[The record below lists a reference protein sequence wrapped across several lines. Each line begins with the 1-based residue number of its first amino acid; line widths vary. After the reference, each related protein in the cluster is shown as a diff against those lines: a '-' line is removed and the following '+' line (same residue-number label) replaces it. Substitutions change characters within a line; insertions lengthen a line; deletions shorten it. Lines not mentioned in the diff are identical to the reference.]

1 MTPLTRSR
9 FHNATAYFWICS
21 RGDTMPVLLVMVV
34 LPSLLAL
41 AAGWDIAS
49 YTIPNRLQLV
59 LIAAFAIFA
68 VTAGVS
74 TTQLATHLL
83 AGFIGLV
90 VGFTLFALG
99 YIGGGD
105 AKLFACIALWLGL
118 GNLLEYSLTS
128 SIFGGMLTLSLM
140 MLREFPLPPI
150 ALNQAWIVRLHDSR
164 SGIPYGVALATA
176 TVALL
181 PHADIFRHASIS

>member
-1 MTPLTRSR
+1 
-9 FHNATAYFWICS
+9 
-21 RGDTMPVLLVMVV
+21 MPVFLVMVV

-59 LIAAFAIFA
+59 LIAAFAVFA
-68 VTAGVS
+68 VRAGVS
-74 TTQLATHLL
+74 TTQLGAHLL
-83 AGFIGLV
+83 AGLIGLS

-118 GNLLEYSLTS
+118 GNLLEYSLTA

-140 MLREFPLPPI
+140 MLFEFPLPPI

-164 SGIPYGVALATA
+164 SGIPYGVALAMA
-176 TVALL
+176 AIALL
-181 PHADIFRHASIS
+181 PHADILRHASIS